1 MKKLLIS
8 LPLALAFA
16 LTPLAS
22 SAETFPS
29 KTVRWVVPYP
39 AGGGSDFMAR
49 TVTLALPELLG
60 QPVIVEN
67 KPGGNGAV
75 AVADIKRAPKDGH
88 TIINVDNGI
97 LVFNPVL
104 YKKLGYDPAVDLRPV
119 TLLGSLPMILVAGP
133 GTDAKTAKDF
143 IAQVKA
149 QPGKFNY
156 GSAGAGSP
164 QHMAMELL
172 KKIAGLDMQHI
183 AYKGSAPALGDL
195 MGGQIPALMTDYAAG
210 RSAIQAGS
218 IRALAVASPER
229 LGYLPD
235 VPTFAELGLQD
246 MNASAFVGVAVAAG
260 TPDAAVLALQ
270 KAISGSLARPEVAK
284 RYRDIGIEPVT
295 FTPLQFE
302 ELVKTEST
310 RWHKLIR
317 EQKISLD

>member
-1 MKKLLIS
+1 M
-8 LPLALAFA
+8 
-16 LTPLAS
+16 
-22 SAETFPS
+22 
-29 KTVRWVVPYP
+29 
-39 AGGGSDFMAR
+39 
-49 TVTLALPELLG
+49 
-60 QPVIVEN
+60 
-67 KPGGNGAV
+67 
-75 AVADIKRAPKDGH
+75 ADIKRAPKDGH